1 MPKTHGGDAQETK
14 SKQGQTLT
22 PTLFAAPTLSV
33 KTCHQ
38 NLVKAQK
45 ERVECE
51 KRIVR
56 VLKQL
61 KPGPGATQEELQCMR
76 KLVELITRERV
87 AEEQYKI
94 ASCQQDIVRRMMDM
108 REDVVRMGTY
118 LNGEIFS
125 ATWKEVQQ
133 IYHTFQALQKELYS
147 KGAKMK
153 EREMREKE
161 ENMRVRRNQKVK
173 EEKKKERQDHSG
185 MSQEEVVEAM
195 QKILRMMASPD
206 GALLSS
212 DQMCSI
218 YNKYFQKSMGQG
230 DFRKALQAVARKTGT
245 GRSWALKGDRLPFSA
260 DVLKVALQLHKGR
273 KPHSFSKTELVQ
285 IHKHLL
291 SNSGMSGEDFG
302 TLCMKPMFTWYGTN
316 MGERWFYLNMSS
328 SDSGSD
334 SSSDSGS
341 DSSSDSGSDSAAL
354 KKKLPVKKR
363 PVKQGVKRPLETSE
377 APDPKKAC

>member
-1 MPKTHGGDAQETK
+1 MVT
-14 SKQGQTLT
+14 
-22 PTLFAAPTLSV
+22 
-33 KTCHQ
+33 
-38 NLVKAQK
+38 AQK
-45 ERVECE
+45 DRVECE
-51 KRIVR
+51 KRFVR

-76 KLVELITRERV
+76 QMVEVNAREKV

-94 ASCQQDIVRRMMDM
+94 AVSQQDIVRRMMDM

-173 EEKKKERQDHSG
+173 QEKKKERQVHSG
-185 MSQEEVVEAM
+185 MSQERVVEAM

-212 DQMCSI
+212 DQMCLI
-218 YNKYFQKSMGQG
+218 YNEYFQKSMGQG
-230 DFRKALQAVARKTGT
+230 DFRKALLAVAKKQDKPSTT
-245 GRSWALKGDRLPFSA
+245 HWTLMGDRAPFSP

-273 KPHSFSKTELVQ
+273 NPSFTQQELVQ

-291 SNSGMSGEDFG
+291 SHSGMSGKDFG
-302 TLCMKPMFTWYGTN
+302 TLCVEPMFTKIGTK
-316 MGERWFYLNMSS
+316 YILNVRKQKPKQKKPKNPTQESASS

-334 SSSDSGS
+334 SSSSGSDSSSSSSDSSSSGS
-341 DSSSDSGSDSAAL
+341 DSSSDSAAP

-377 APDPKKAC
+377 TPDPKKPC

>member
-1 MPKTHGGDAQETK
+1 MVT
-14 SKQGQTLT
+14 
-22 PTLFAAPTLSV
+22 
-33 KTCHQ
+33 
-38 NLVKAQK
+38 AQK
-45 ERVECE
+45 DRVTCE
-51 KRIVR
+51 KRLVR
-56 VLKQL
+56 VLKQ

-76 KLVELITRERV
+76 KLVEVNARERV
-87 AEEQYKI
+87 AEEQCKI

-230 DFRKALQAVARKTGT
+230 DFRKALQDVARKTGT
-245 GRSWALKGDRLPFSA
+245 GWSWTLKGDRPPFSA

-273 KPHSFSKTELVQ
+273 NPSFTQQELVQ

-291 SNSGMSGEDFG
+291 SHSGMSGEDFG
-302 TLCMKPMFTWYGTN
+302 TLCVKPMFTKIGIKYI
-316 MGERWFYLNMSS
+316 LNVRKQKPKQKKPKNPTQESASS

-334 SSSDSGS
+334 SSSSGS
-341 DSSSDSGSDSAAL
+341 DSSSSGSDSSSSGSDSAAL

-363 PVKQGVKRPLETSE
+363 PVKQGVKRPLEASE